1 MPVSKSKAS
10 TGYRWIDKDPVI
22 DAYRAAFEQSEM
34 NLPSLAEAA
43 GVAPSTLYA
52 WDKGETKKPQH
63 ATIRSVMEALGYTE
77 QWIGRERK
85 LVVDYKAERGEPS
98 FSFKKL

>member
-1 MPVSKSKAS
+1 
-10 TGYRWIDKDPVI
+10 
-22 DAYRAAFEQSEM
+22 
-34 NLPSLAEAA
+34 
-43 GVAPSTLYA
+43 
-52 WDKGETKKPQH
+52 
-63 ATIRSVMEALGYTE
+63 MEALGYTE